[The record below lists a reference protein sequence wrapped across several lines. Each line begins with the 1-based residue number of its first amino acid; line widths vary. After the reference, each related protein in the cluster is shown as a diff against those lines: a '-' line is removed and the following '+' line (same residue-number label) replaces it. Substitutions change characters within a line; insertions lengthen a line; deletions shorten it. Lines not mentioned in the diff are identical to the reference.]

1 MVSFVN
7 CNGHGAKDTIRRY
20 MGTQQAERDRKR
32 FGEWLYEHRVVLKIN
47 QAEAGRRAGISR
59 TQWIRLEHGESG
71 TKRENIPAIAKAIKA
86 DLHETYRKAGY
97 APPAS
102 ERKHTSDFVARF
114 YDLPESVQ
122 DDLVVQIDALW
133 KKYSHEQKTAGK

>member
-1 MVSFVN
+1 
-7 CNGHGAKDTIRRY
+7 
-20 MGTQQAERDRKR
+20 MGTHQTEQHRKH
-32 FGEWLYEHRVVLKIN
+32 FGEWLYEHRVALKIN
-47 QAEAGRRAGISR
+47 QAEAGRRAGMSR

-102 ERKHTSDFVARF
+102 ERKPAPDFIARF
-114 YDLPESVQ
+114 YDLPQSVQ
-122 DDLVVQIDALW
+122 DDLAIQIEALW
-133 KKYSHEQKTAGK
+133 KKYAYQQK

>member
-7 CNGHGAKDTIRRY
+7 CNGHGAKDTIGRY

-47 QAEAGRRAGISR
+47 QAEAGRRAGMSR

-114 YDLPESVQ
+114 YDLPQSVQ

-133 KKYSHEQKTAGK
+133 KKYSHEKTVSK

>member
-1 MVSFVN
+1 
-7 CNGHGAKDTIRRY
+7 
-20 MGTQQAERDRKR
+20 MGTQQTERDRKR
-32 FGEWLYEHRVVLKIN
+32 FGEWLYEHRVALKIN

-102 ERKHTSDFVARF
+102 GHKSTPDFIARF
-114 YDLPESVQ
+114 YDLPQSVQ
-122 DDLVVQIDALW
+122 DDLAVQIEALW
-133 KKYSHEQKTAGK
+133 KKYAYEQKAAGK

>member
-1 MVSFVN
+1 
-7 CNGHGAKDTIRRY
+7 
-20 MGTQQAERDRKR
+20 MGTQQTERDRKR
-32 FGEWLYEHRVVLKIN
+32 FGEWLYEHRVTLKIN

-97 APPAS
+97 APPKS
-102 ERKHTSDFVARF
+102 ERKATPDFIARF
-114 YDLPESVQ
+114 YDLPQSVQ
-122 DDLVVQIDALW
+122 DDLAVQIEALW
-133 KKYSHEQKTAGK
+133 KKYSYEQKVASK

>member
-1 MVSFVN
+1 MVFFVN
-7 CNGHGAKDTIRRY
+7 CNGQGAKDTIRRH

-32 FGEWLYEHRVVLKIN
+32 FGEWLYQHRVVLKIN
-47 QAEAGRRAGISR
+47 QAEAGRRAGMSR

-114 YDLPESVQ
+114 YDLPQSVQ
-122 DDLVVQIDALW
+122 DDLVVQIEALW
-133 KKYSHEQKTAGK
+133 KKYSHEKTVGK

>member
-1 MVSFVN
+1 M
-7 CNGHGAKDTIRRY
+7 A
-20 MGTQQAERDRKR
+20 TQQAEKDRKR
-32 FGEWLYEHRVVLKIN
+32 FGDWLYEHRVALKIN

-97 APPAS
+97 APPTA
-102 ERKHTSDFVARF
+102 RTPAPDFIERF
-114 YDLPESVQ
+114 YELPQSVQ
-122 DDLVVQIDALW
+122 DDLAIQIEALW
-133 KKYSHEQKTAGK
+133 KKYAYGQKTAGK

>member
-1 MVSFVN
+1 
-7 CNGHGAKDTIRRY
+7 
-20 MGTQQAERDRKR
+20 MGTQQTEKDRKR
-32 FGEWLYEHRVVLKIN
+32 FGEWLYEHRVALKIN

-97 APPAS
+97 APPATD
-102 ERKHTSDFVARF
+102 RKTNPDFISRF
-114 YDLPESVQ
+114 YDLPQSVQ
-122 DDLVVQIDALW
+122 DDLALQVEALW
-133 KKYSHEQKTAGK
+133 KKYAYGQKTAGK

>member
-1 MVSFVN
+1 
-7 CNGHGAKDTIRRY
+7 
-20 MGTQQAERDRKR
+20 MGTQQTERDRKR
-32 FGEWLYEHRVVLKIN
+32 FGEWLYEHRVALKIN
-47 QAEAGRRAGISR
+47 QAEAGRRAGMSR

-102 ERKHTSDFVARF
+102 ERKPIPDFIARF
-114 YDLPESVQ
+114 YDLPQSVQ
-122 DDLVVQIDALW
+122 DDLAIQIEALW
-133 KKYSHEQKTAGK
+133 KKYAYTQKAAGK